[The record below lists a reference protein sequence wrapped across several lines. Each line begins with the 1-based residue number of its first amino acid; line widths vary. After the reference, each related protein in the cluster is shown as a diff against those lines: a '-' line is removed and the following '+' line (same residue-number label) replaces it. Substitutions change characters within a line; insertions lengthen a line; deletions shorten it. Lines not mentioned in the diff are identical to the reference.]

1 MVFLSQCVTA
11 FNLMM
16 LFRNSLYC
24 FPGQNILTIYEE
36 KIQKTN
42 NQFSVKRE
50 IIVVV
55 DYKRRLHSQGRRG
68 RALAELETVRR
79 KRLLSSRAEHGVR
92 SPGVETCFG
101 CPGT

>member
-24 FPGQNILTIYEE
+24 FPGQNILTIYEG

-50 IIVVV
+50 IIVVA
-55 DYKRRLHSQGRRG
+55 DYKLRLHSQGRRG
-68 RALAELETVRR
+68 RALAGLETVRR
-79 KRLLSSRAEHGVR
+79 KRLLSSGAEHRVR
-92 SPGVETCFG
+92 SPGVETCFC